1 MFQWTRNGNIFFWSP
16 SFSNIHSSCSAMWQM
31 VLCSYPFAC
40 DWVIAPE
47 GLGRASWLILPF
59 KKIFSKAEPQWDR
72 VRNLRSQ
79 VKSAQ
84 NYIVHNVWL
93 LLACWIEETKGK
105 KNIFFRKSE
114 QIKICRILDN
124 IVVFSATAY
133 FFNVIIVLF

>member
-1 MFQWTRNGNIFFWSP
+1 MGFVSTNQKWRHFFRSP

-31 VLCSYPFAC
+31 ALCSDPFVC

-47 GLGRASWLILPF
+47 GLGQASWLILSF
-59 KKIFSKAEPQWDR
+59 KKIFSKAEPQWDS

-105 KNIFFRKSE
+105 KYIFEKIE

-124 IVVFSATAY
+124 IVGFFSNCL
-133 FFNVIIVLF
+133 FF